1 MTDINELLK
10 QRGKQYGDA
19 VQTHIRIAQGWSG
32 IFNIEVTPLQVALAM
47 DYLKSIRA
55 VNSPE
60 LADSFDDKHG
70 YTRIAELIA
79 GHRDSL
85 DDSQPK
91 LEYGKNVNDPNA
103 GYRLT
108 DREILELHGHDPIS
122 HEMGQ

>member
-32 IFNIEVTPLQVALAM
+32 IFNTEITPLQVALAM

-85 DDSQPK
+85 DDNQPK
-91 LEYGKNVNDPNA
+91 LEYDKNTEQNSK
-103 GYRLT
+103 GYQLT
-108 DREILELHGHDPIS
+108 EREILELHGHDPYS